1 MTDIIVCGYPR
12 SGNSWLARL
21 LGDVLD
27 SPVTG
32 FNDVHPIC
40 EEGLDRT
47 GDHVI
52 GQLHLRPAIFPPER
66 GTILDPYTFNVNNVG
81 DFKMIHIVR
90 DPRDITVSAR
100 FFFDTRS
107 ITDAIH
113 MVGKGTAH
121 MGMFGSWQD
130 FVGVWLKSNVK
141 HIRVSYENLS
151 VSTKNELRIIS
162 NRLGIKID
170 DTRLT
175 VAVYRQSFEAKKAQI
190 RVDGDSRPHGRK
202 RQLEHLRKGIVG
214 DWRNHYN
221 TEQIKLAER
230 YFGDLMRKVGYSWDG

>member
-1 MTDIIVCGYPR
+1 MTDILICGYPR

-52 GQLHLRPAIFPPER
+52 GQLHLRPAAFPPER
-66 GTILDPYTFNVNNVG
+66 GTILDSYTLNLNNVG

-90 DPRDITVSAR
+90 DPRDITVSAK
-100 FFFDTRS
+100 FFYDTKS
-107 ITDAIH
+107 ITAAIH
-113 MVGKGTAH
+113 MVGSGTDH
-121 MGMFGSWQD
+121 VEVIGSWQG
-130 FVGVWLKSNVK
+130 FVGAWLESGVK

-151 VSTKNELRIIS
+151 VSTRDELRVVGEW
-162 NRLGIKID
+162 LGIKM
-170 DTRLT
+170 DTSRLT
-175 VAVYRQSFEAKKAQI
+175 AAIHRQSFEAKRAQI
-190 RVDGDSRPHGRK
+190 SIDGDSRPHGRK
-202 RQLEHLRKGIVG
+202 RQLEHMRKGIVG
-214 DWRNHYN
+214 DWRNYYGAEHI
-221 TEQIKLAER
+221 QLAKY
-230 YFGDLMRKVGYSWDG
+230 YFGDLMKKLGYNWDE